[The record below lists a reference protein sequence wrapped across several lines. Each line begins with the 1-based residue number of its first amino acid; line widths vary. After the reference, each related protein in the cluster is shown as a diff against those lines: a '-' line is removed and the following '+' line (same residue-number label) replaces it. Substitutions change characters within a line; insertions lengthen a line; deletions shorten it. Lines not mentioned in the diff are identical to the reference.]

1 MERVRSTSSWAQ
13 RIALGAVVA
22 SATLAEARVTMGG
35 DPPNPPRAEEPVF
48 GPNDVPTVFF
58 ISKSD
63 DKNRVDY
70 GIRLDAS
77 CAPANDDALII
88 YWREF
93 EKAPPVRTHPLSL
106 LEYVP
111 YGVTE
116 QHRVQRSSGG
126 GDYVLR
132 LKQFSR
138 PIVIL
143 TQREP
148 DGRCSAKARSTINGA
163 KAQLI
168 SVYAKLA
175 GILSVDYIDLFGK
188 DLETGTPI
196 TERIK
201 K

>member
-1 MERVRSTSSWAQ
+1 MKGAHAMPSWIQ

-22 SATLAEARVTMGG
+22 GAMLTEAPEAR
-35 DPPNPPRAEEPVF
+35 AEGPVF

-63 DKNRVDY
+63 DSNRVDY
-70 GIRLDAS
+70 GIRLDAR
-77 CAPANDDALII
+77 CAPVNDDALVL
-88 YWREF
+88 YWRVF
-93 EKAPPVRTHPLSL
+93 DKAPLVRTQPLSL
-106 LEYVP
+106 LDYIP
-111 YGVTE
+111 YGVAE

-126 GDYVLR
+126 GDYALR
-132 LKQFSR
+132 LKQFGR

-143 TQREP
+143 TQKEP

-163 KAQLI
+163 KAQLL

-175 GILSVDYIDLFGK
+175 GVLSVEYIDLFGK
-188 DLETGTPI
+188 DLETGAPI

>member
-1 MERVRSTSSWAQ
+1 MKRARATSSWVH
-13 RIALGAVVA
+13 RVALGAVVA
-22 SATLAEARVTMGG
+22 GVTLAKA
-35 DPPNPPRAEEPVF
+35 PPAHAAEVVF

-70 GIRLDAS
+70 GIRLDAR
-77 CAPANDDALII
+77 CAPVDDDALIV

-93 EKAPPVRTHPLSL
+93 EKAPPVRTHPLSM
-106 LEYVP
+106 LEYIP
-111 YGVTE
+111 YGIAE
-116 QHRVQRSSGG
+116 QHRVQRASSGG
-126 GDYVLR
+126 DYTLR
-132 LKQFSR
+132 LKQFGR

-143 TQREP
+143 TQKAP
-148 DGRCSAKARSTINGA
+148 DGRCSAKARSTVNGA
-163 KAQLI
+163 KAELL

-175 GILSVDYIDLFGK
+175 GVLSVDYIDLFGK
-188 DLETGTPI
+188 DLETGAPL